1 MFRGYGAGVSA
12 VTSIVLFYLFFK
24 GLRGFN
30 FFKQGLID
38 ASVFS
43 KPSLITHF

>member
-12 VTSIVLFYLFFK
+12 VTSIGFFIYFFK